1 MFSDGCTALA
11 WTTPDSQTT
20 FLAQNWDWQT
30 EQKPNLIRLRIKQ
43 PSKPSID
50 MITEAGMIGKIG
62 LNSSG
67 VGVCLNAIRAKGVN
81 WEKLPVHLA
90 LRACLDC
97 ESKDQAVKRLTDAGV
112 ASACHILV
120 ADEGGSVGLE
130 CSHQDI
136 VRLPMSAKGSLT
148 HTNHFVDTHPGVD
161 DLLQLKDSPDRLGR
175 INSLVQS
182 CQPNAEQISK
192 ILEDQDGFPTS
203 ICREQTEESTVATLF
218 SIVMDLGK
226 RRATVRLGKP
236 CRPSEFVEL
245 APNDVKEFRLDKRI
259 AFI

>member
-11 WTTPDSQTT
+11 WTTLASQTT

-30 EQKPNLIRLRIKQ
+30 EQKPNLVRLRIKQ

-50 MITEAGMIGKIG
+50 MITEAGIIGKIG

-67 VGVCLNAIRAKGVN
+67 VGVCLNAIRAQGVS
-81 WEKLPVHLA
+81 WGKLPVHLA
-90 LRACLDC
+90 LRTCLDSV
-97 ESKDQAVKRLTDAGV
+97 SKDQAVKRLTDAGV
-112 ASACHILV
+112 ASACHVLV

-136 VRLPMSAKGSLT
+136 VRLPMTSEGILT
-148 HTNHFVDTHPGVD
+148 HTNHFVEIHPGVN
-161 DLLQLKDSPDRLGR
+161 DLLQLKDSPDRLDR

-182 CQPNAEQISK
+182 CQPNSDQTSK

-218 SIVMDLGK
+218 SIVMDLGR
-226 RRATVRLGKP
+226 RRAKVRLGRP
-236 CRPSEFVEL
+236 CNVEASIEL
-245 APNDVKEFRLDKRI
+245 APDDI
-259 AFI
+259 